1 MVGHLLSHILFLN
14 CCCCCFFFFSKKSWW
29 VLMHLSSSALPVSAI
44 LSFKKIIERNWDSLY
59 MNVRFIS
66 TATFT
71 CSHTALLLAFT
82 SVLPNSIVTSTIKL
96 LKYPSNVNEKF
107 TPLAVLATFQ
117 VLNSH
122 MCLVDTEQLS
132 TVQGNSLNVEWTFYT
147 RTTFKFYII
156 LLPEMAGLSKNIP

>member
-1 MVGHLLSHILFLN
+1 
-14 CCCCCFFFFSKKSWW
+14 
-29 VLMHLSSSALPVSAI
+29 
-44 LSFKKIIERNWDSLY
+44 

-82 SVLPNSIVTSTIKL
+82 SVLPNIIVTSTIKL

-132 TVQGNSLNVEWTFYT
+132 TVQGNSLNVE
-147 RTTFKFYII
+147 
-156 LLPEMAGLSKNIP
+156 